1 MARKS
6 PRSRRRPPAASS
18 LPKSR
23 RSRATPGRARAARS
37 RTGAARH
44 AKGAAPR
51 RTATVKARPRPR
63 TTKPRA
69 TARRRRFT
77 PPTPERV
84 AAILATLE
92 RLYPEATTAL
102 DFGTPLQLLIATILS
117 AQCTDDRVNRVTPA
131 LFARYPDAAAFA
143 AARREDLEALIR
155 PTGFFRNKARSLLG
169 LGQALVARHGGRV
182 PDTMEELVELPGVGR
197 KTANVV
203 LGTWFGKPAI
213 PVDTH
218 VTRLSGR
225 LELTEETDPVGIE
238 QDLMQLFPPS
248 EWTFSSHALIWHG
261 RQVCKA
267 LRPQCPACGLRKDCP
282 WPDRTRA

>member
-1 MARKS
+1 MKPSPARK
-6 PRSRRRPPAASS
+6 R
-18 LPKSR
+18 
-23 RSRATPGRARAARS
+23 RAAR
-37 RTGAARH
+37 
-44 AKGAAPR
+44 
-51 RTATVKARPRPR
+51 
-63 TTKPRA
+63 
-69 TARRRRFT
+69 
-77 PPTPERV
+77 
-84 AAILATLE
+84 ILAGLHA
-92 RLYPEATTAL
+92 LYPNATCAL
-102 DFGTPLQLLIATILS
+102 RHGNAFQLLVATILS
-117 AQCTDDRVNRVTPA
+117 AQCTDEMVNQVTPA
-131 LFARYPDAAAFA
+131 LFRAYPNARALAEADTTA
-143 AARREDLEALIR
+143 LEAVIR

-169 LGQALVARHGGRV
+169 LGKALVARHGGRV

-225 LELTEETDPVGIE
+225 LELTEETDPVRIE
-238 QDLMQLFPPS
+238 QDLMQLFPPA

>member
-1 MARKS
+1 LKPTPARK
-6 PRSRRRPPAASS
+6 R
-18 LPKSR
+18 
-23 RSRATPGRARAARS
+23 RAAR
-37 RTGAARH
+37 
-44 AKGAAPR
+44 
-51 RTATVKARPRPR
+51 
-63 TTKPRA
+63 
-69 TARRRRFT
+69 
-77 PPTPERV
+77 
-84 AAILATLE
+84 ILAGLHA
-92 RLYPEATTAL
+92 LYPDATCAL
-102 DFGTPLQLLIATILS
+102 RHGNAFQLLVATILS
-117 AQCTDDRVNRVTPA
+117 AQCTDEMVNQVTPA
-131 LFARYPDAAAFA
+131 LFRAYPHARVLAEADTAA
-143 AARREDLEALIR
+143 LEALIR

-238 QDLMQLFPPS
+238 QDLMQLFPPA

-282 WPDRTRA
+282 WPDRARA

>member
-1 MARKS
+1 MK
-6 PRSRRRPPAASS
+6 PAPA
-18 LPKSR
+18 LKR
-23 RSRATPGRARAARS
+23 RAAR
-37 RTGAARH
+37 
-44 AKGAAPR
+44 
-51 RTATVKARPRPR
+51 
-63 TTKPRA
+63 
-69 TARRRRFT
+69 
-77 PPTPERV
+77 
-84 AAILATLE
+84 ILAGLHA
-92 RLYPEATTAL
+92 LYPDATCAL
-102 DFGTPLQLLIATILS
+102 RHGNAFQLLVATILS
-117 AQCTDDRVNRVTPA
+117 AQCTDEMVNQVTPA
-131 LFARYPDAAAFA
+131 LFRAYPNARALAEADPTA
-143 AARREDLEALIR
+143 LEALIR

-225 LELTEETDPVGIE
+225 LELTEETDPVRIE
-238 QDLMQLFPPS
+238 QDLMLLFPPA

-282 WPDRTRA
+282 WPDRARA

>member
-1 MARKS
+1 MKPSPARK
-6 PRSRRRPPAASS
+6 R
-18 LPKSR
+18 
-23 RSRATPGRARAARS
+23 RAAR
-37 RTGAARH
+37 
-44 AKGAAPR
+44 
-51 RTATVKARPRPR
+51 
-63 TTKPRA
+63 
-69 TARRRRFT
+69 
-77 PPTPERV
+77 
-84 AAILATLE
+84 ILAGLHA
-92 RLYPEATTAL
+92 LYPNATCAL
-102 DFGTPLQLLIATILS
+102 RHGNAFQLLVATILS
-117 AQCTDDRVNRVTPA
+117 AQCTDEMVNQVTPA
-131 LFARYPDAAAFA
+131 LFRAYPNARALAEADTTA
-143 AARREDLEALIR
+143 LEAVIR

-225 LELTEETDPVGIE
+225 LELTEETDPVRIE
-238 QDLMQLFPPS
+238 QDLMQLFPPA

>member
-1 MARKS
+1 MKPTPARK
-6 PRSRRRPPAASS
+6 R
-18 LPKSR
+18 
-23 RSRATPGRARAARS
+23 RAAR
-37 RTGAARH
+37 
-44 AKGAAPR
+44 
-51 RTATVKARPRPR
+51 
-63 TTKPRA
+63 
-69 TARRRRFT
+69 
-77 PPTPERV
+77 
-84 AAILATLE
+84 ILAGLHA
-92 RLYPEATTAL
+92 LYPHATCAL
-102 DFGTPLQLLIATILS
+102 RHGNAFQLLVATILS
-117 AQCTDDRVNRVTPA
+117 AQCTDEMVNQVTPA
-131 LFARYPDAAAFA
+131 LFRAYPNARALAEADPTA
-143 AARREDLEALIR
+143 LEALIR

-225 LELTEETDPVGIE
+225 LELTEETDPVRIE
-238 QDLMQLFPPS
+238 QDLMLLFPPA

-282 WPDRTRA
+282 WPDRARA